1 MNANT
6 AIIEVML
13 PILLG
18 FVMQRAKVFGAREE
32 EVLRDFVVKFSVPLM
47 IFYSM
52 YTSNLSQLPQMMTM
66 VVALFLMTVLMA
78 VLALIGTR
86 WLPLSV
92 AKKRAVVLAI
102 AFGNYGWI
110 GWAVV
115 ESFLGTAGLTQ
126 AIFFTLFWWP
136 IFYLVGAFVGTDGNL
151 KSLDRGMLRKIS
163 LGTLPTL
170 VAVLVGLGVNL
181 APWSLPGPVEKTVAD
196 FSGMTVPL
204 ILFSVGLQ
212 MRLDRLGALY
222 KLGIGISLARSL
234 LGAIVGWI
242 VAVVLN
248 LNELSAAVVRIEGL
262 CRWRPLFLS

>member
-102 AFGNYGWI
+102 AFGNYG
-110 GWAVV
+110 
-115 ESFLGTAGLTQ
+115 
-126 AIFFTLFWWP
+126 
-136 IFYLVGAFVGTDGNL
+136 
-151 KSLDRGMLRKIS
+151 
-163 LGTLPTL
+163 
-170 VAVLVGLGVNL
+170 
-181 APWSLPGPVEKTVAD
+181 
-196 FSGMTVPL
+196 
-204 ILFSVGLQ
+204 
-212 MRLDRLGALY
+212 
-222 KLGIGISLARSL
+222 
-234 LGAIVGWI
+234 
-242 VAVVLN
+242 
-248 LNELSAAVVRIEGL
+248 
-262 CRWRPLFLS
+262 

>member
-115 ESFLGTAGLTQ
+115 ESFLGTGL
-126 AIFFTLFWWP
+126 IRPFSLRCSGGLSSIW
-136 IFYLVGAFVGTDGNL
+136 LVPL
-151 KSLDRGMLRKIS
+151 
-163 LGTLPTL
+163 
-170 VAVLVGLGVNL
+170 L
-181 APWSLPGPVEKTVAD
+181 APMET
-196 FSGMTVPL
+196 
-204 ILFSVGLQ
+204 
-212 MRLDRLGALY
+212 
-222 KLGIGISLARSL
+222 
-234 LGAIVGWI
+234 
-242 VAVVLN
+242 
-248 LNELSAAVVRIEGL
+248 
-262 CRWRPLFLS
+262 